1 MIELKEDNNKK
12 LCQSKE
18 KNSEKKKRKK
28 NSKKLV
34 LNNMLITN
42 FSLLSPNKVFN
53 KINEK
58 KANEEIIIEINNNDN
73 MDIDIEEAKN

>member
-18 KNSEKKKRKK
+18 NSEKKKRKK

-53 KINEK
+53 KLNEK